1 MMIQHEF
8 SIAADA
14 AAARYGTL
22 VDGWRGLYAQTLN
35 SPRFGTPRNLESL
48 QNQAY
53 ELGRRFLE
61 GEVRQIATAFAGI
74 VREALRASFAQLS
87 ADAAQ
92 SEPEAVTDHSEA
104 IADYLRTELAIQIE
118 RDIAFLRQSLQR
130 VQLQVSLAARSQ
142 GIQPRAALLAYQM
155 TSGGELT
162 FFFHDRRN
170 QKWPSR
176 RFVRTLW
183 RHNLLTLYNETV
195 LLVLAE
201 HGDTIAL
208 VEHANPDAEAHGMQ
222 IAMGSNS
229 ALPVYT
235 DIRNEIFHPN
245 SDAIIARWFEEA

>member
-1 MMIQHEF
+1 MIVQHEF
-8 SIAADA
+8 NLAADA
-14 AAARYGTL
+14 AAARYGVL
-22 VDGWRGLYAQTLN
+22 VDGWRGLYAQALN
-35 SPRFGTPRNLESL
+35 SPRFGTAQNLEAL
-48 QNQAY
+48 QNLAY
-53 ELGRRFLE
+53 EMGRRFLADE
-61 GEVRQIATAFAGI
+61 INQIAMAFAGI
-74 VREALRASFAQLS
+74 VREALRASFTQLS

-104 IADYLRTELAIQIE
+104 LADYLRTELAIQIE

-130 VQLQVSLAARSQ
+130 VQLQVAIAARSQ
-142 GIQPRAALLAYQM
+142 GIQPRAALMAYRM

-176 RFVRTLW
+176 RFVRTVW
-183 RHNLLTLYNETV
+183 RHSLLTLYNETV

-201 HGDTIAL
+201 HGDTIVM
-208 VEHANPDAEAHGMQ
+208 VEHINPDAEAHGMQ

-229 ALPVYT
+229 ALPVYA

-245 SDAIIARWFEEA
+245 ADAIIARWFEEA